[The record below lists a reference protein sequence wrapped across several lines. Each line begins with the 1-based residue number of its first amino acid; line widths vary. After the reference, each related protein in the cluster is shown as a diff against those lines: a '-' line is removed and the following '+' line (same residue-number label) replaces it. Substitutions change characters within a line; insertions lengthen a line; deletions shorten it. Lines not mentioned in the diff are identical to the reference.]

1 MSNQLVSEESRVIV
15 LELGENL
22 FEEDF
27 AVEGSLAVDI
37 EAFAIL
43 GDCVHFL
50 IIQIDDLPVPPYKGG
65 LLLLQIFRIDGN
77 CLLLLFQVS

>member
-1 MSNQLVSEESRVIV
+1 MIV

-27 AVEGSLAVDI
+27 AVEGCLAVDI

-65 LLLLQIFRIDGN
+65 LLLFQIFRINGN